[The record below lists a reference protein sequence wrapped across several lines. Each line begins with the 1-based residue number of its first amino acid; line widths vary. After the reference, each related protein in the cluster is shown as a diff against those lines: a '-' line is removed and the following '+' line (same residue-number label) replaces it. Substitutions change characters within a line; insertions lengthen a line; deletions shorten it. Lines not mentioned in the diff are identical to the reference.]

1 MIDSDILKY
10 QKRNKPMMQIPIEEI
25 ILSLEEGY
33 KEYKKSKA
41 EGKSEVALAHIK
53 GFCTTLEQILSAY
66 GGVSVEEMMRIKE
79 PILGNES
86 LRMNTGK
93 ENKIDLS
100 VDLDQPTIFRKR
112 R

>member
-1 MIDSDILKY
+1 
-10 QKRNKPMMQIPIEEI
+10 MMQIPAQEI
-25 ILSLEEGY
+25 LSSLEEGY

-41 EGKSEVALAHIK
+41 EGKSEVILAHIK

-66 GGVSVEEMMRIKE
+66 GGVSVEEMMKIKE

-86 LRMNTGK
+86 LRMNNGK
-93 ENKIDLS
+93 EKKIDLNA
-100 VDLDQPTIFRKR
+100 DFDEPTIFRKR

>member
-1 MIDSDILKY
+1 
-10 QKRNKPMMQIPIEEI
+10 MMQIPTQEML
-25 ILSLEEGY
+25 LSLEEGY

-41 EGKSEVALAHIK
+41 EGESEVILAHIK

-66 GGVSVEEMMRIKE
+66 GGVSAEEMTKIKE

-86 LRMNTGK
+86 LRINEDK
-93 ENKIDLS
+93 EKNINLYTDFD
-100 VDLDQPTIFRKR
+100 VPTIFRKR